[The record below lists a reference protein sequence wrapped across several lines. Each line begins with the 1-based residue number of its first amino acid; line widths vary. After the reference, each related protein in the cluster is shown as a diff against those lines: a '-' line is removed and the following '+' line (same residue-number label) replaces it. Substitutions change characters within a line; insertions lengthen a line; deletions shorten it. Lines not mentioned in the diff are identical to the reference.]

1 MPRTISFAI
10 GAGVLSALL
19 FALVLTSAPEAF
31 LVTPFSMLPLLLIG
45 MSGTA
50 TTSAVSA
57 GVGILVFGLFS
68 GGIGWAA
75 IYAAT
80 EAVPAYGLSRLALR
94 RRPDVNG
101 RPQFT
106 SAGTLLTAATLY
118 IAVFVIVLHIA
129 FFEGDSGFFLTLK
142 AIIQAGLGAT
152 LGRGAAPAEIEQ
164 MATEVAVSI
173 PGALASWW
181 LVILLGNL
189 AIAQALLT
197 RWKSLQRPPLWLSRM
212 TLPRWLAGLTAAA
225 LLYFFINF
233 LIAPMD
239 SGFLGE
245 TFAVIFFI
253 PCFFVGLVCIHYLC
267 RGWPPGPFM
276 LAGVYLILFIV
287 LWPTLIAATI
297 LGIAEQWIRLRE
309 RLGGPQPV

>member
-10 GAGVLSALL
+10 GAGVLSALF

-31 LVTPFSMLPLLLIG
+31 LITPFSMLPLLLIG

-50 TTSAVSA
+50 TTTALSAIA
-57 GVGILVFGLFS
+57 GIIVFGLIS

-75 IYAAT
+75 LYAAT

-94 RRPDVNG
+94 RRPDANG
-101 RPQFT
+101 RLHYT
-106 SAGTLLTAATLY
+106 SAGTLYTVATLY
-118 IAVFVIVLHIA
+118 AAAFVIVLHLA
-129 FFEGDSGFFLTLK
+129 FFEADSGFFATLQ

-152 LGRGAAPAEIEQ
+152 IGRGAAPAEVQQLAAEIA
-164 MATEVAVSI
+164 MGV
-173 PGALASWW
+173 PGALAGWW

-189 AIAQALLT
+189 AITQALLT
-197 RWKSLQRPPLWLSRM
+197 RWKSMQRPPLWLSRM
-212 TLPRWLAGLTAAA
+212 TLPRWLAGLTLAA
-225 LLYFFINF
+225 LLYFFI
-233 LIAPMD
+233 APSD
-239 SGFLGE
+239 AGFLGK
-245 TFAVIFFI
+245 TFAVILFL

-267 RGWPPGPFM
+267 RGWPPGPFV